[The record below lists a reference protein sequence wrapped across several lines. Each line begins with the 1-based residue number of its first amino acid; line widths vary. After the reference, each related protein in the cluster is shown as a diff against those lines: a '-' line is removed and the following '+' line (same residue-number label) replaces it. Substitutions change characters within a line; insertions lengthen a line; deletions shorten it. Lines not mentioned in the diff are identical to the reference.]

1 MENRKITKLFKLAVQ
16 LLELHDA
23 PVPKLRPY
31 QNVVAAL
38 ENTDAPLAG
47 KTAEELQ
54 QLNGIG
60 KSMSAKIVEV
70 VVRGSFA
77 ELDELLANTPEGLL
91 EVLKL
96 KGIGPKKV
104 RALWQELE
112 IDDLHKLMEACE
124 AGKVAQ
130 LKGFGAK
137 TQENI
142 KEAIA
147 FLLAQEGK
155 FLFAEVE
162 ETANELVEEIS
173 KLKGAEQVSLVG
185 DIRRYSDIISSI
197 GMLVSTKNT
206 VALHQSLS
214 EIELLSPNLPASGP
228 FAWRGNSSKTGSLVE
243 VHFCAPEEFG
253 EKQLQLTGSLAH
265 LNEPVAGGQT
275 LLQISRAEKGKSEEE
290 IYASAGLAYVLPEMR
305 EGLGE
310 VDLAAQ
316 NKLPKLVELSDLK
329 GILHNHSTYSDG
341 AHTLEQMA
349 IACRDLGY
357 EYFGIA
363 DHSKA
368 AFYASGMQEFT
379 VKKQQE
385 EIDQLNQKLAPFRI
399 FKGIESD
406 ILLDGSLDYSDE
418 ILDTFDYVVASVH
431 SPLNMDIVKATDRL
445 ITAIRNPYT
454 TILGHPTG
462 RLLLRRE
469 GYPIDHKA
477 VIDACAEF
485 GVVIEI
491 NANPWRL
498 DIDWRWIPYCLEKG
512 VMLSINPDAHSTGGL
527 LDMRYGV
534 LSGRKGGLTKEMTLN
549 ALGREALEEFFKA
562 RKKH

>member
-1 MENRKITKLFKLAVQ
+1 M
-16 LLELHDA
+16 
-23 PVPKLRPY
+23 
-31 QNVVAAL
+31 
-38 ENTDAPLAG
+38 
-47 KTAEELQ
+47 
-54 QLNGIG
+54 
-60 KSMSAKIVEV
+60 
-70 VVRGSFA
+70 
-77 ELDELLANTPEGLL
+77 
-91 EVLKL
+91 
-96 KGIGPKKV
+96 
-104 RALWQELE
+104 
-112 IDDLHKLMEACE
+112 
-124 AGKVAQ
+124 
-130 LKGFGAK
+130 
-137 TQENI
+137 
-142 KEAIA
+142 
-147 FLLAQEGK
+147 
-155 FLFAEVE
+155 
-162 ETANELVEEIS
+162 
-173 KLKGAEQVSLVG
+173 
-185 DIRRYSDIISSI
+185 
-197 GMLVSTKNT
+197 STKNT
-206 VALHQSLS
+206 VALHSALS
-214 EIELLSPNLPASGP
+214 GSALMTQNMAASGP
-228 FAWRGNSSKTGSLVE
+228 FVWRGNSNQTGSAIE
-243 VHFCAPEEFG
+243 VYFCAPNEFG

-265 LNEPVAGGQT
+265 LNEPVAGSQT
-275 LLQISRAEKGKSEEE
+275 LLQISRAEKGRTEEE
-290 IYASAGLAYVLPEMR
+290 IYASAGLAFVLPEMR

-310 VDLAAQ
+310 IDLATQ
-316 NKLPKLVELSDLK
+316 NKLPKLVELQDLK

-341 AHTLEQMA
+341 AHSVEQMSL
-349 IACRDLGY
+349 ACQELGY

-368 AFYASGMQEFT
+368 AFYANGMQEFT

-385 EIDQLNQKLAPFRI
+385 EIDQINQKLAPFRI

-418 ILDTFDYVVASVH
+418 VLATFDYVVASVH

-477 VIDACAEF
+477 VIDACAEH

-512 VMLSINPDAHSTGGL
+512 VMLSINPDAHSTAGL

-549 ALGREALEEFFKA
+549 ALGRDALAEFFKS
-562 RKKH
+562 RKR